1 MHWIRKLVAY
11 LPWLRIATKWNFLT
25 RLAIVMLLVRLT
37 DKAQRNAHEAPQHH
51 RSRAVA
57 LVVTSWILILG
68 VTSLSCGNR
77 PHPQLAQ
84 QAQGSKGS
92 EHVHVQSGQPS
103 AAKPDTGVD
112 DAWSTVTA
120 QDASPSLAT
129 PDDTTPMGHQIAL
142 TFDDGPDP
150 ATTPAI
156 LDILRRYDVKAT
168 FFVVG
173 ARAEQHPDL
182 IRRIASEGHTLG
194 NHTYY
199 HRDMTTLTPR
209 EMSQELRDTQT
220 AIDQALGYRSR
231 ITLFRPPCGAP
242 YTTETDKLS
251 SFQKFMEKQKM
262 YPVMWNVDSRDWA
275 LRGRPDLI
283 VKNIVQSTPQDG
295 GVVLLHDTQPQTVE
309 ALPKIIHYYR
319 TAHFEFTD
327 VRELLA
333 KKYGVA
339 PEGIE
344 ANHSDTSS
352 PRANTRFS
360 GSDDPKD
367 LASRAECLTY

>member
-1 MHWIRKLVAY
+1 VPQLRKAS
-11 LPWLRIATKWNFLT
+11 KWTFLA
-25 RLAIVMLLVRLT
+25 RLAIVMLLVRFT
-37 DKAQRNAHEAPQHH
+37 DKAQPYAHRDPQHR

-57 LVVTSWILILG
+57 LVVTSWILLILG
-68 VTSLSCGNR
+68 VSSLSCGNR

-84 QAQGSKGS
+84 QAQGSERS
-92 EHVHVQSGQPS
+92 ERLLVPLGQPP
-103 AAKPDTGVD
+103 AARLDARIDDT
-112 DAWSTVTA
+112 WSTVTV
-120 QDASPSLAT
+120 QDASPNLAT
-129 PDDTTPMGHQIAL
+129 PDDTTPRGHQIAL

-156 LDILRRYDVKAT
+156 LDVLRRYDIKAT

-173 ARAEQHPDL
+173 ARAEMHPDL

-199 HRDMTTLTPR
+199 HRDMTTLTPK
-209 EMSQELRDTQT
+209 EMSQELQDTQT
-220 AIDQALGYRSR
+220 AIDQALGYHRSR

-242 YTTETDKLS
+242 YTAETDRLPA
-251 SFQKFMEKQKM
+251 FQEFMEKQKM

-283 VKNIVQSTPQDG
+283 VDNIVQGTPQDG
-295 GVVLLHDTQPQTVE
+295 GVLLLHDTQPQTVE
-309 ALPKIIHYYR
+309 ALPKIIHYYQ
-319 TAHFEFTD
+319 TAHFKFTG

-344 ANHSDTSS
+344 ASHSDAPS
-352 PRANTRFS
+352 PSVDTRFS
-360 GSDDPKD
+360 GSGDPKD
-367 LASRAECLTY
+367 LSSLAECLTF

>member
-1 MHWIRKLVAY
+1 MAY
-11 LPWLRIATKWNFLT
+11 LPQLRIASEWTFLT

-37 DKAQRNAHEAPQHH
+37 DKAKPYAHRTPQHH
-51 RSRAVA
+51 CSRAVA
-57 LVVTSWILILG
+57 LVVTSWILLILG
-68 VTSLSCGNR
+68 VLSLSCGNR
-77 PHPQLAQ
+77 LHSQLAQ
-84 QAQGSKGS
+84 QAQDS
-92 EHVHVQSGQPS
+92 ERSGQLHVQSGQPS
-103 AAKPDTGVD
+103 AAKPDTRID
-112 DAWSTVTA
+112 DAWTAVTA

-156 LDILRRYDVKAT
+156 LDVLRRYDIKAT

-199 HRDMTTLTPR
+199 HRDMTTLTPK

-242 YTTETDKLS
+242 YITETDKLP
-251 SFQKFMEKQKM
+251 SFQKFMEKEKM

-275 LRGRPDLI
+275 LGGRPDLI
-283 VKNIVQSTPQDG
+283 VDNIVQSTPQDG

-309 ALPKIIHYYR
+309 ALPKIIHYYQ
-319 TAHFEFTD
+319 TAHFGFTS

-344 ANHSDTSS
+344 ANHSDTPS
-352 PRANTRFS
+352 PRVNTRFS
-360 GSDDPKD
+360 GSGDPKD
-367 LASRAECLTY
+367 LSSRAECLTF

>member
-1 MHWIRKLVAY
+1 V
-11 LPWLRIATKWNFLT
+11 
-25 RLAIVMLLVRLT
+25 
-37 DKAQRNAHEAPQHH
+37 
-51 RSRAVA
+51 
-57 LVVTSWILILG
+57 
-68 VTSLSCGNR
+68 
-77 PHPQLAQ
+77 
-84 QAQGSKGS
+84 
-92 EHVHVQSGQPS
+92 
-103 AAKPDTGVD
+103 
-112 DAWSTVTA
+112 

-129 PDDTTPMGHQIAL
+129 PDDTTPMGHKIAL

-156 LDILRRYDVKAT
+156 LDVLRRYDIKAT

-173 ARAEQHPDL
+173 ARAEKHPDL

-199 HRDMTTLTPR
+199 HRDMTTLTPK

-220 AIDQALGYRSR
+220 AIDQALGYHRSR

-242 YTTETDKLS
+242 YTAETNRLPA
-251 SFQKFMEKQKM
+251 FQEFMEKQKM

-283 VKNIVQSTPQDG
+283 VDNIVQGTPQDG
-295 GVVLLHDTQPQTVE
+295 GVLLLHDTQPQTVE
-309 ALPKIIHYYR
+309 ALPKIIHYYQ
-319 TAHFEFTD
+319 TAHFGFTG

-344 ANHSDTSS
+344 ASYSDTPS
-352 PRANTRFS
+352 PRVDTRFS
-360 GSDDPKD
+360 GSGDPKD
-367 LASRAECLTY
+367 LSSLAECLTF

>member
-1 MHWIRKLVAY
+1 V
-11 LPWLRIATKWNFLT
+11 
-25 RLAIVMLLVRLT
+25 
-37 DKAQRNAHEAPQHH
+37 
-51 RSRAVA
+51 
-57 LVVTSWILILG
+57 
-68 VTSLSCGNR
+68 
-77 PHPQLAQ
+77 
-84 QAQGSKGS
+84 
-92 EHVHVQSGQPS
+92 
-103 AAKPDTGVD
+103 
-112 DAWSTVTA
+112 

-156 LDILRRYDVKAT
+156 LDVLRRYHVKAT

-199 HRDMTTLTPR
+199 HRDMTTLIPK

-242 YTTETDKLS
+242 YVAEADKLP
-251 SFQKFMEKQKM
+251 SFQEFMEKQKM

-275 LRGRPDLI
+275 LSGRPDLI
-283 VKNIVQSTPQDG
+283 VDNIVQSTPQDG

-309 ALPKIIHYYR
+309 ALPKIIHYYQS
-319 TAHFEFTD
+319 AHFGLTG

-333 KKYGVA
+333 RKYGVA

-344 ANHSDTSS
+344 ASHEDTLSS
-352 PRANTRFS
+352 RVNTRFRDS
-360 GSDDPKD
+360 GDPKD
-367 LASRAECLTY
+367 LGSRAQCLTS

>member
-1 MHWIRKLVAY
+1 
-11 LPWLRIATKWNFLT
+11 
-25 RLAIVMLLVRLT
+25 MLLVRLT
-37 DKAQRNAHEAPQHH
+37 DKARPYAYRDPQHH

-57 LVVTSWILILG
+57 LVVTSSILLILA
-68 VTSLSCGNR
+68 VSSLSCGDR
-77 PHPQLAQ
+77 PPSQLAQ
-84 QAQGSKGS
+84 QAQGSEKS
-92 EHVHVQSGQPS
+92 ERSLVQSGQPS
-103 AAKPDTGVD
+103 AARPDTRID
-112 DAWSTVTA
+112 DAWSTVTV

-156 LDILRRYDVKAT
+156 LDVLRRYHVKAT

-199 HRDMTTLTPR
+199 HRDMTTLIPK

-242 YTTETDKLS
+242 YVAEADKLP
-251 SFQKFMEKQKM
+251 SFQEFMEKQKM

-275 LRGRPDLI
+275 LSGRPDLI
-283 VKNIVQSTPQDG
+283 VDNIVQSTPQDG

-309 ALPKIIHYYR
+309 ALPKIIHYYQS
-319 TAHFEFTD
+319 AHFGLTG

-333 KKYGVA
+333 KKYGVP

-344 ANHSDTSS
+344 ASHEDTLSS
-352 PRANTRFS
+352 RVNIRFRDS
-360 GSDDPKD
+360 GDPKD
-367 LASRAECLTY
+367 LGSRAQCLTS